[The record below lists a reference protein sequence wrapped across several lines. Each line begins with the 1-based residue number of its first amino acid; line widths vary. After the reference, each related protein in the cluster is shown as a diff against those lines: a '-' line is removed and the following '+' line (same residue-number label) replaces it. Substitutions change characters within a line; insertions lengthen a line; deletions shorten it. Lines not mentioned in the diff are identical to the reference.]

1 MGNGRRRNKNSLEI
15 KKELIYLNL
24 NDMGIV
30 KEFKEF
36 AVKGNAIDMA
46 VGVIIGGAFGT
57 IITSI
62 IDDLVMPIVGA
73 IVGKPDFSSFYI
85 AMGKG
90 SELIPEGAT
99 LEVAREA
106 APEAA
111 IFAYGNF
118 ITVGINFLLLALV
131 VFLMVKTLNKM
142 KRKNEEVEEAAQPTP
157 SAEETLLTEIRDLL
171 KEK

>member
-1 MGNGRRRNKNSLEI
+1 
-15 KKELIYLNL
+15 
-24 NDMGIV
+24 MGIV

-99 LEVAREA
+99 LEVAKEA

>member
-1 MGNGRRRNKNSLEI
+1 MGNGRRRNKNSLGI
-15 KKELIYLNL
+15 KRELIYLNL

-85 AMGKG
+85 AMGEG
-90 SELIPEGAT
+90 SELIPAGAT
-99 LEVAREA
+99 LEAAREA

-111 IFAYGNF
+111 ILAYGNF

-142 KRKNEEVEEAAQPTP
+142 KRKNEEIAEAAPPAP